1 MSESTE
7 HTLGEALAGFAVGA
21 RDGGVPAPVRASVVE
36 RFLDTFGICLAA
48 ASLDT
53 SEAALSTMADAG
65 GRPEATVVVDGS
77 RLPAPSA
84 AFVNGVLAHSLDFD
98 DTHLPSVLHPSA
110 SVLPAALA
118 AAEALGSDGSATVA
132 AGAVGLEICV
142 RLGMAGYDPASRSS
156 LFFERGQHA
165 TSICGAIGAAA
176 ATALLTG
183 ANEAGVLS
191 AMGIAA
197 SMAGGLIE
205 ANRTGGT
212 VKRMHCGWAANA
224 GIVAARLARAGFTG
238 PPTVFEGRFGFFQAY
253 LSGEYRASAILDGL
267 GQSWEVPRIFFK
279 PYPANHFT
287 HTTADAALELRRLG
301 VRPEEVRRVHVQVP
315 QAVLKT
321 VGEPIEMK
329 RRPETP
335 YQAQFSAPYVVT
347 AALLGGSG
355 LGLGRADFDEALVRS
370 EERRA
375 LMARVTVGSDPKLDE
390 IFPNQFPAI
399 VTATLDDGREVRVE
413 RLVNR
418 GGDLAPLSRTELEVK
433 FDENAKGA
441 VPPEV
446 AERLRTALLGLDGPS
461 PAAGALEA
469 LRASG
474 GTRTARGRPDG
485 SAPATMQA

>member
-1 MSESTE
+1 VSEP
-7 HTLGEALAGFAVGA
+7 TLGEALAGFAVSS
-21 RDGGVPAPVRASVVE
+21 RNRGVPAAVRASVVE

-48 ASLDT
+48 SSLDT
-53 SEAALSTMADAG
+53 SEAALETMSEAG

-110 SVLPAALA
+110 SILPAALA
-118 AAEALGSDGSATVA
+118 AAEALGSTGSSTVVA
-132 AGAVGLEICV
+132 AAVGLEICV

-176 ATALLTG
+176 TAALLAG
-183 ANEAGVLS
+183 ADEAEVLA

-224 GIVAARLARAGFTG
+224 GIVAARLARHGFTG

-253 LSGEYRASAILDGL
+253 LSGEYHASAILDGL
-267 GQSWEVPRIFFK
+267 GESWEVPKIFFK

-287 HTTADAALELRRLG
+287 HTTADAARALREQG
-301 VRPEEVRRVHVQVP
+301 VRPEQIRRIHVQVP

-321 VGEPIEMK
+321 VGEPIEVK

-335 YQAQFSAPYVVT
+335 YQAQFSAPYIVT

-355 LGLGRADFDEALVRS
+355 LGLGRVDFDETLVKS
-370 EERRA
+370 EERRS
-375 LMARVTVGSDPKLDE
+375 LMSKVTVGSDARLDE

-399 VTATLDDGREVRVE
+399 VTVTLDDGREVRVE
-413 RLVNR
+413 RLANR
-418 GGDLAPLSRTELEVK
+418 GGDSDPLSRAELRVK
-433 FDENAKGA
+433 FDENAKDA
-441 VPPEV
+441 VAPEV
-446 AERLRTALLGLDGPS
+446 AEQLAEALLGLDGPS
-461 PAAGALEA
+461 PAADALRA

-474 GTRTARGRPDG
+474 GTGAGRRLAAR
-485 SAPATMQA
+485 SAPSARQV